1 MWILITALVILA
13 AAYLVT
19 RPLWGRREPWVLQTK
34 ESIRDLLDRE
44 KERVFRTLKDLEEEK
59 EAGAI
64 GEEEYREL
72 YESFRVEAALINRR
86 YEELL
91 VDPRET
97 PPKEH
102 EQGEATADE
111 SPEKAGA
118 LGEES
123 NR

>member
-1 MWILITALVILA
+1 MTILVISA
-13 AAYLVT
+13 AAFVVT
-19 RPLWGRREPWVLQTK
+19 RPLWGRREPWTIHTE
-34 ESIRDLLDRE
+34 ESIRALLDRE
-44 KERVFRTLKDLEEEK
+44 KERVLRTLKDLEEEK

-64 GEEEYREL
+64 GEEEFREL

-91 VDPRET
+91 GDSGET
-97 PPKEH
+97 PAKKREP
-102 EQGEATADE
+102 GEVAAE

-118 LGEES
+118 LGEER